1 MPSRPLLT
9 PLRTPSALTLTKT
22 TRFRNLYKKLPSP
35 CAPTATISGMTMCR
49 TALCVFMTHVPTC
62 LERQRTTGSALQLL
76 SRALLVL
83 TLGLM
88 IPMSRLRWRPPL
100 IPPLPWLDRLPHRHS
115 LRTDRHR
122 PHRLR
127 TLSTTLERPS
137 LNLPQSS
144 PLLLRH
150 RLHRLLDS
158 SVLAR
163 LTKDLKTRKCR
174 GSA

>member
-100 IPPLPWLDRLPHRHS
+100 IPPLPWLDRLPHQS
-115 LRTDRHR
+115 LRTDPHR
-122 PHRLR
+122 PHCLHI
-127 TLSTTLERPS
+127 LPTTLDR
-137 LNLPQSS
+137 
-144 PLLLRH
+144 
-150 RLHRLLDS
+150 
-158 SVLAR
+158 AR
-163 LTKDLKTRKCR
+163 LTRELETRKCR
-174 GSA
+174 GSAYVPFVFVSPFFAY